1 LLAADPSFH
10 VDSYVIIAFGTSSFL
25 LNNLVERISHIL
37 TFVFFTKRTFDIT
50 GFTANET
57 GDSNIYIY
65 DLTKS
70 AWVTNYQPASS
81 SIASTSTSIPTY
93 TSSPTTSTPNIPSTP
108 VQSVTSSNTSPG
120 TTAGAAIGGIAG
132 VAALGALIFVC
143 YHKRR
148 NSTLAEP
155 AYGSKRN
162 SRYDSDRLS
171 IVSQSSA
178 GGRGNR
184 LTALFLR
191 RDSAGPHRFSYH
203 PSQSSRPVTMVSDYY
218 NANRMSVVSQP
229 GASYHNNRFSY
240 PSNAANAHTINEMSG
255 DLVGVDVG
263 NSYFM
268 PRRELFVVNADAD
281 SKHSSRPASEISDV
295 QYKQ

>member
-1 LLAADPSFH
+1 MT
-10 VDSYVIIAFGTSSFL
+10 IA
-25 LNNLVERISHIL
+25 
-37 TFVFFTKRTFDIT
+37 
-50 GFTANET
+50 TA
-57 GDSNIYIY
+57 
-65 DLTKS
+65 S
-70 AWVTNYQPASS
+70 AT
-81 SIASTSTSIPTY
+81 
-93 TSSPTTSTPNIPSTP
+93 TSSPPDIPSTP
-108 VQSVTSSNTSPG
+108 VHEATSSTTSPG